1 MRRLPIYF
9 LVDVSESM
17 VGQPIEE
24 VQNGMRTI
32 IQDLRVD
39 PYALET
45 VFVSILAFAGK
56 AKTLSAF
63 PAEEDKTL
71 SKLTELSKFYPPT
84 FPIGGGTSL
93 GAGMNYL
100 MDCLEHDI
108 QKTTME
114 AKGDWKPIIF
124 LFTDGTPTDDYLA
137 AFQRWNDKHRR
148 RCNLVTIS
156 IGDNVNTSILG
167 QLTENVLLL
176 KKTDKESFQQFFRW
190 ITATIKATSQ
200 SVGEQNSDE
209 IQLPATAGINL
220 EKANPNEIKCIDE
233 NFAVVMG
240 KCQTTNKPYLIK
252 YARKSGNSENVEN
265 LFMDGFRLVG
275 AYPIDEKQYQELSD
289 GRNIGE
295 NINTNQLYGRPA
307 CPCCG
312 NQLGFVICECGNIFC
327 AGENANDHCPWCGM
341 HGELSSVGEGGID
354 VSRTQG

>member
-1 MRRLPIYF
+1 MRRLPVYF
-9 LVDVSESM
+9 LIDVSESM

-32 IQDLRVD
+32 IQELRVD
-39 PYALET
+39 PYALDT

-56 AKTLSAF
+56 AKTLS
-63 PAEEDKTL
+63 E
-71 SKLTELSKFYPPT
+71 LTELCKFYPPT

-100 MDCLEHDI
+100 MDCLERDI

-114 AKGDWKPIIF
+114 MKGDWKPIIF
-124 LFTDGTPTDDYLA
+124 LFTDGSPTDDYST
-137 AFQRWNDKHRR
+137 AFRRWNDKYRR
-148 RCNLVTIS
+148 LCNLVTIS

-176 KKTDKESFQQFFRW
+176 KKTDKESFQQFFKW
-190 ITATIKATSQ
+190 VTASIRTTSM
-200 SVGEQNSDE
+200 SVSEQNSDKM
-209 IQLPATAGINL
+209 QLPSTLGINL
-220 EKANPNEIKCIDE
+220 EKVHPDESRRVDE

-240 KCQTTNKPYLIK
+240 KCQTNNKSYLIK
-252 YARKSGNSENVEN
+252 YTRQFENPGDRAN
-265 LFMDGFRLVG
+265 LFTGEFRLVG
-275 AYPIDEKQYQELSD
+275 TYPIDEKQYQELSD
-289 GRNIGE
+289 GKNIGRNI
-295 NINTNQLYGRPA
+295 NSNQLHGHPT

-312 NQLGFVICECGNIFC
+312 NQFGFVICECGNIFC

-341 HGELSSVGEGGID
+341 RGELSLVKEGGID